1 MDRVGAFFAE
11 NTPRRALALLMF
23 VGLLVMFRSLLML
36 VVFFVTFERGLG
48 LSSELISRRLKW
60 KKQRVLL
67 GLLGVLAVILG
78 ALGVW
83 GASNVRPWV
92 TEARTTWPLRLQELR
107 VHPRVIQL
115 QEYLPDTDKLIESAS
130 HYAADAVKV
139 LSAVGHI
146 ALYAVIGLILA
157 IVFLLGEAELLE
169 WRRGLVQRTLLGT
182 LVRWFEYAAEAVSVT
197 VQLQLIVAICNTVFT
212 LPILFVLG
220 IPDKPALMVL
230 IFVSGLVPVIGNV
243 VSGAILSVLAY
254 IASGPI
260 GVVIFLVLT
269 FVLHKVEAYYLNPRL
284 TARHVKLP
292 GFLLIVSLIAWE
304 HLIGFKGLFLSFPF
318 LFVALKIRDE
328 LRAEDA
334 AAGHPPDE
342 SSTVSASLP
351 LPKATEVAA

>member
-1 MDRVGAFFAE
+1 MDRIGTFFAE
-11 NTPRRALALLMF
+11 TTARRGLALILF
-23 VGLLVMFRSLLML
+23 IGLLVMFRSLLLL

-48 LSSELISRRLKW
+48 LSSELIARRFKW
-60 KKQRVLL
+60 KKKRVLLALL
-67 GLLGVLAVILG
+67 GLLTVVLG
-78 ALGVW
+78 ALVAW
-83 GASNVRPWV
+83 GASNVRPLLI
-92 TEARTTWPLRLQELR
+92 EARTIWPTRLAQVRTHE
-107 VHPRVIQL
+107 RVIQL

-146 ALYAVIGLILA
+146 ALYALIGLILA
-157 IVFLLGEAELLE
+157 IAFLLGEEELLV
-169 WRRGLVQRTLLGT
+169 WREALEPRTLMGT
-182 LVRWFEYAAEAVSVT
+182 LVRWFEYVAEAVSVT
-197 VQLQLIVAICNTVFT
+197 VQLQLIVAVCNTVFT

-243 VSGAILSVLAY
+243 VSGAVLSVLAY
-254 IASGPI
+254 LSSGPV

-292 GFLLIVSLIAWE
+292 GFLLIVSLIAFE
-304 HLIGFKGLFLSFPF
+304 HLLGFKGLFLSFPF

-328 LRAEDA
+328 LRREDA
-334 AAGHPPDE
+334 PVVVVE
-342 SSTVSASLP
+342 SAPVDSPMVR
-351 LPKATEVAA
+351 AT